1 MQEHGD
7 VLEVTNDSAEEE
19 TRMLDTFIT
28 QYNSVYDF
36 SSLLGVRSS
45 NPDMAGA
52 LRRPCTQDSVF
63 LQLLQHLLEMRF
75 LEGRWQQLQSGNH
88 RLVVVQCIRILT
100 RDKALQRRFL
110 LRGGGEE
117 LVAIFEEEGN
127 KHYSELLDQA
137 SVAQSLPP
145 LTHIA
150 SMLSKLEADW
160 IIQCRKTMCY
170 LLSTAERFLLQSV
183 LMALQKLSRSTV
195 ILSEDIQGILLLP
208 TGDGLTAG
216 QKLLELLDSEKIKV
230 EYREL
235 VADILYNLCQ
245 IEENKI
251 ALVNLESIRTFL
263 SLVQSS
269 EDSLLLYGLRLL
281 ERTVTQDSV
290 RQIRLLGG
298 INIVLNMLGRV
309 CDFPSKMVGRNDI
322 LIAGCSL
329 LCELAFDDDNSC
341 HIRQSN
347 GVFILTKVLLVECEN
362 AKKMTAGEEG
372 RRILQGVNETQV
384 LTVAAHAVKA
394 LRFLFSLER
403 NRRSFRRIFAP
414 SIFERFIEIGQ
425 YQRDLEK
432 CRKLAH
438 VLVELPEDK
447 LESMKR
453 AIGEMRSDMESDKRI
468 RDYLLVGDSIG
479 KGAFGT
485 IWRARLAGGGGVDG
499 PVYYA
504 LKEIPIDADVQLE
517 KDTHREVSLLQQMS
531 HPNIVKY
538 VDSFTERSISGSNRG
553 LYIVMELVE
562 GSSLMEL
569 INSHSGKNQRIPERN
584 IRDLL
589 IQICHGLYYIHK
601 KKNITHRDLT
611 PSNILLTTEVDS
623 LTQLSRQRPIL
634 VDFGLARQKQT
645 DMSVMSSVV
654 GTLTYS
660 CPEIIERRP
669 YTEKADI
676 WSLGVILYQ
685 MICLKAP
692 FSENNPLQTAANIVE
707 GRFEPISDPMNEYSD
722 ELKQLV
728 QTMMNPDTTA
738 RPDIIEIM
746 MQISCWDRNDRM
758 TKRDCMER
766 TDDLYTRNM
775 QLETQVLSLMIDKER
790 YEALLKSQRESTT
803 RGASIFF
810 GGSSPG
816 RRSSPVRRGPIIPH
830 TPSANLPNTP
840 TANPR
845 HLPQTPAITPRVSGQ
860 GKNSRPGLSS
870 SLRVPAA
877 NVKEIDPASQMLNQ
891 LHKIVFVTQLPP
903 DMSEGQAGLPYAK
916 LLYMRSC
923 IEKYKRALFNRAGQ
937 GLNLKEELKKFLN
950 NREEYI
956 PVDFSGAEIS
966 RPSMTDPTL
975 SPDGKQFRWSGKLTY
990 HEMCNML
997 ETLLQANN
1005 YYESEDWTLN

>member
-1 MQEHGD
+1 MEPESHREFMSRIVRVIQENGD
-7 VLEVTNDSAEEE
+7 ALDMINENVEEE
-19 TRMLDTFIT
+19 TKMLDMFIT
-28 QYNSVYDF
+28 HYNSVYDF

-45 NPDMAGA
+45 NPDMAGV

-75 LEGRWQQLQSGNH
+75 LEGRWQQLPSGNH
-88 RLVVVQCIRILT
+88 RLVVMQSIRILT

-110 LRGGGEE
+110 MRGGGEE

-183 LMALQKLSRSTV
+183 LMALQKLSRSTA
-195 ILSEDIQGILLLP
+195 ILSQDIQGILLLP

-216 QKLLELLDSEKIKV
+216 QKLLELLDSDKMKM

-251 ALVNLESIRTFL
+251 TLVNLESIRIFL
-263 SLVQSS
+263 SMVQSS
-269 EDSLLLYGLRLL
+269 EDSILLYGLRLL

-298 INIVLNMLGRV
+298 INIVLNILGRV
-309 CDFPSKMVGRNDI
+309 GDFQSKMVGRDDI

-329 LCELAFDDDNSC
+329 LSELAFDDENSC

-347 GVFILTKVLLVECEN
+347 GIFILTKVLLMECEN
-362 AKKMTAGEEG
+362 AKKVPAGEDG
-372 RRILQGVNETQV
+372 TRASDPMHETQV
-384 LTVAAHAVKA
+384 LAVAAHAVK
-394 LRFLFSLER
+394 
-403 NRRSFRRIFAP
+403 

-432 CRKLAH
+432 CRSPPALQ
-438 VLVELPEDK
+438 
-447 LESMKR
+447 

-485 IWRARLAGGGGVDG
+485 IWRARLAGGGGADG

-538 VDSFTERSISGSNRG
+538 VDSFTDRSISGSDRG

-601 KKNITHRDLT
+601 KKNITH
-611 PSNILLTTEVDS
+611 SQKHTE
-623 LTQLSRQRPIL
+623 I
-634 VDFGLARQKQT
+634 
-645 DMSVMSSVV
+645 SVMSSVV

-707 GRFEPISDPMNEYSD
+707 GRFEPINDPTKEYSD
-722 ELKQLV
+722 ELKELV
-728 QTMMNPDTTA
+728 KTMMNPDTAA

-746 MQISCWDRNDRM
+746 MQINCWDRNDLM
-758 TKRDCMER
+758 KY
-766 TDDLYTRNM
+766 DL
-775 QLETQVLSLMIDKER
+775 QIDKER
-790 YEALLKSQRESTT
+790 YEALLKSQVQTRDTYRRRQRSLLESQDKVDCDCQQ
-803 RGASIFF
+803 R
-810 GGSSPG
+810 PLDWK
-816 RRSSPVRRGPIIPH
+816 
-830 TPSANLPNTP
+830 NLP
-840 TANPR
+840 AW
-845 HLPQTPAITPRVSGQ
+845 RVL
-860 GKNSRPGLSS
+860 KLARDA
-870 SLRVPAA
+870 VPAA

-966 RPSMTDPTL
+966 RPSATDPTL
-975 SPDGKQFRWSGKLTY
+975 SPDGKQFRWGGKLTY